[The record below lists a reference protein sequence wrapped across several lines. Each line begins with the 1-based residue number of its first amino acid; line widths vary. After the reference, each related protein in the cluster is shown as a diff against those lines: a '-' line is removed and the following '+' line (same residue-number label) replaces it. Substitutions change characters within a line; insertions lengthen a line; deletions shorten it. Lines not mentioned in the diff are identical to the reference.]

1 MPVIG
6 IDKRDLTKV
15 EKPKSSQDIIPI
27 KQIYESGMCRHNGH
41 RYSMCYELK
50 DVDFSSLSDDGKEVI
65 FGTWSEVL
73 HSLDGSGNLGKIT
86 ICNRHKNKRK
96 ILNNTL
102 LDTNYC
108 DGYDNLRLAA
118 NRLRVNDVQ
127 GDNGF
132 VQDKFITIA
141 AYKPSEEKA
150 ENYFRRLGK
159 DINKRLDD
167 FDSGIKPLKASQ
179 RMEVIYNF
187 FRPGRESEYNYQY
200 APKNAKGKFKDYI
213 CPDGID
219 FKYDHFIMG
228 DKVGRV
234 MMLKTLGTNIKDDF
248 LTRLAEIKTNLVLTA
263 DIIALTNAEARRLID
278 LKDDDVETNAHAWS
292 SKKAIREGSAIRLPR
307 QVSKDRKVIDAYIA
321 DMDENNQKMFLMQIL
336 VVFLADNMDLLDEYT
351 DSIRETA
358 AEYTS
363 QMSVLYFQ
371 QRKGL
376 QDALPFGVRTINYL
390 RDCNTDTTAI
400 MIPFN
405 AVNIDHSTGIPY
417 GRHEGTGQQQMV
429 DRRLLN
435 NGHEWVLGPPGS
447 GKSTNVKLKII
458 FETLFTDGD
467 LIILDPDGEYTP
479 LVNAIGGQ
487 VIRVGIDNINIC
499 DITRDYGDDVD
510 PIKKKSNFIISFF
523 DAILDERTS
532 FSDAEKSLVDRIVRG
547 LLQPVLDGIYPS
559 TSLVEIYEALVNCE
573 TPTATKLAEALERH
587 IKGSFNSFAQ
597 PTNVEYMSRIVCY
610 DLSHLQEQEKNAGML
625 VVLDHIDSRLI
636 SNRAKDRIT
645 YIKIEEASYFLQH
658 YMSCLILKNFFLRAR
673 KYGGLITAIIQNVS
687 MVLQNK
693 VAKEMLGSAETVVMM
708 RQFQEDAEILAEMY
722 GLSSNQVR
730 SLVRAE
736 KGHGINKIGNII
748 YAFDGTIPEDN
759 EILKLVDTNVGKP
772 KAS

>member
-6 IDKRDLTKV
+6 IDKRDMVRV
-15 EKPKSSQDIIPI
+15 EKPKTCQDIIPI
-27 KQIYESGMCRHNGH
+27 KHLYESGMCRHNGH
-41 RYSMCYELK
+41 RYSMSYELK
-50 DVDFSSLSDDGKEVI
+50 DVDFSSLSDEGKEDI
-65 FGTWSEVL
+65 FDIWSEVL
-73 HSLDGSGNLGKIT
+73 HSLDGSGNLCKLT

-96 ILNNTL
+96 ILNRVL
-102 LDTNYC
+102 LDTNVC

-127 GDNGF
+127 GDNGY

-141 AYKPSEEKA
+141 AYKPSDEKA
-150 ENYFRRLGK
+150 ENYFRRLEK
-159 DINKRLDD
+159 DINKKLND
-167 FDSGIKPLKASQ
+167 FDSGIKSLKAQQ
-179 RMEVIYNF
+179 RMEVLYNF
-187 FRPGRESEYNYQY
+187 FRPERESEYNYY
-200 APKNAKGKFKDYI
+200 YDPKTAKKKFRDYI
-213 CPDGID
+213 CPDAID
-219 FKYDHFIMG
+219 FKYDHFVMG

-292 SKKAIREGSAIRLPR
+292 SKKSIREGSAIRLPR

-321 DMDENNQKMFLMQIL
+321 DMDDNNQKMFLMQIM
-336 VVFLADNMDLLDEYT
+336 VVFLADNKDILDEYT
-351 DSIRETA
+351 DSIKETA

-363 QMSVLYFQ
+363 QMSTLYFQ

-376 QDALPFGVRTINYL
+376 QDVLPFGIRTINNL

-429 DRRLLN
+429 DRRLLD
-435 NGHEWVLGPPGS
+435 NGHEWILGPTGT
-447 GKSTNVKLKII
+447 GKSTNAKLKII

-467 LIILDPDGEYTP
+467 LIILDPDGEFTP

-499 DITRDYGDDVD
+499 DITSEYGDDID
-510 PIKKKSNFIISFF
+510 PIKKKSNLIISFF
-523 DAILDERTS
+523 DAILDEGTS
-532 FSDAEKSLVDRIVRG
+532 FNDAEKSLVDRIVRE
-547 LLQPVLDGIYPS
+547 LLQPVLDGFYPS
-559 TSLVEIYEALVNCE
+559 TSLVEVYDALMNCN
-573 TPTATKLAEALERH
+573 TPTAIKLAEALERH

-636 SNRAKDRIT
+636 TNRAKNRIT
-645 YIKIEEASYFLQH
+645 YIKIEEASYFLEH
-658 YMSCLILKNFFLRAR
+658 HMSCLILKNFFIRAR
-673 KYGGLITAIIQNVS
+673 KYGGLITGIIQNVS
-687 MVLQNK
+687 TVLQNK
-693 VAKEMLGSAETVVMM
+693 IAKEMLKNSETVVMM
-708 RQFQEDAEILAEMY
+708 RQSREDAEILAEMF
-722 GLSSNQVR
+722 GLSSNQVS
-730 SLVRAE
+730 SLIKAE
-736 KGHGINKIGNII
+736 RGHGINKIGNII

>member
-6 IDKRDLTKV
+6 IDKRDMVKV
-15 EKPKSSQDIIPI
+15 KKPKTSQDIIPI
-27 KQIYESGMCRHNGH
+27 KKVYESGMCRHNGR
-41 RYSMCYELK
+41 RYSMTYELK
-50 DVDFSSLSDDGKEVI
+50 DMDFSSLSDDGKEDI
-65 FGTWSEVL
+65 FNSWSEVL
-73 HSLDGSGNLGKIT
+73 HSLDGSGNLCKLT

-96 ILNNTL
+96 ILNRTL

-108 DGYDNLRLAA
+108 DGYDDLRFAA

-141 AYKPSEEKA
+141 AYKPSDEKA

-159 DINKRLDD
+159 DINKKLDE
-167 FDSGIKPLKASQ
+167 FDSGIKPLKAMQ
-179 RMEVIYNF
+179 RMEIFYNF
-187 FRPGRESEYNYQY
+187 FRPGRESEYNYCY
-200 APKNAKGKFKDYI
+200 DPKNARSKFKDYI
-213 CPDGID
+213 CPDAID

-234 MMLKTLGTNIKDDF
+234 MMIKALGTNIKDDF

-278 LKDDDVETNAHAWS
+278 LKDDDVETDADAWS
-292 SKKAIREGSAIRLPR
+292 NKKAVKEGSAIRLPR

-321 DMDENNQKMFLMQIL
+321 DMDDNNQKMFLLQIV

-351 DSIRETA
+351 ESIRETA

-363 QMSVLYFQ
+363 QMSTLYFQ

-376 QDALPFGVRTINYL
+376 QDALPFGIRTINNL

-405 AVNIDHSTGIPY
+405 AVNIDHSSGIPY

-429 DRRLLN
+429 DRRLLD
-435 NGHEWVLGPPGS
+435 NGHEWILGPSGT
-447 GKSTNVKLKII
+447 GKSTNAKLKII

-467 LIILDPDGEYTP
+467 LIILDPDGEFKP
-479 LVNAIGGQ
+479 LVDAIGGQ
-487 VIRVGIDNINIC
+487 VIRVGVDNINIC
-499 DITRDYGDDVD
+499 DITSDYGDDID

-523 DAILDERTS
+523 DAILEEGTS
-532 FSDAEKSLVDRIVRG
+532 FSDAEKSLIDKI
-547 LLQPVLDGIYPS
+547 LISLYQPVLEGVYPYITLEDVYDALITYN
-559 TSLVEIYEALVNCE
+559 TSVSLNLAL
-573 TPTATKLAEALERH
+573 ALERH
-587 IKGSFNSFAQ
+587 IKGSFNCFAQ

-636 SNRAKDRIT
+636 ANRAKDRIT
-645 YIKIEEASYFLQH
+645 YIKIDEAHYFFEH
-658 YMSCLILKNFFLRAR
+658 HMSCLILENFFLRAR
-673 KYGGLITAIIQNVS
+673 KYGGLITAIVQNVS

-693 VAKEMLGSAETVVMM
+693 RARNMLKNAETVVMM
-708 RQFQEDAEILAEMY
+708 RQVQEDADIFAEMY

-730 SLVRAE
+730 SLVKAE
-736 KGHGINKIGNII
+736 KGHGINKIGNVI